1 MRDSVLFPIMFLK
14 LFLPYNQD
22 VLDLNLNKFHLMMPL
37 KEFILF
43 VNKKMLILIMMQSKQ
58 YLNYVKEI

>member
-22 VLDLNLNKFHLMMPL
+22 VLDLNLNKFHLMMLL